1 MFTSVGSDVGVA
13 VVANTSVGER
23 VVGVKD
29 TGTSDG
35 VAVSRDIVGSNV
47 FKVATVGREV
57 TGALVVGTEV
67 SGESEGLGEGIDV
80 IGEEDIG
87 ISVTPVGIDDMDGGG
102 VG

>member
-13 VVANTSVGER
+13 VVLGER